1 MYNFSL
7 RGDLQVRVPQ
17 ERPQKKMAGGPCEG
31 ARRGEPNK
39 RKWASPLL
47 KPHPDH
53 LVHLP

>member
-7 RGDLQVRVPQ
+7 RGDLQGRVPQ